1 MQNSEKAL
9 RDVSNNTPADVA
21 DYLERIPEASARE
34 FLQRLTPVEIAS
46 ITAELETDKAGEL
59 LHEFDIEKLVTTL
72 LLLPPNRI
80 ADILP
85 SLPAPTRESLL
96 TRFPADLTEAVQSL
110 LRYPADSAG
119 GIMDSRVIKVRSDE
133 TVSEALERL
142 RAGQGQRSGDVT
154 YIYVVDLS
162 EKLIGVVSLR

>member
-21 DYLERIPEASARE
+21 DYLERIPEASARQ

-46 ITAELETDKAGEL
+46 ITAELETEKAGEL
-59 LHEFDIEKLVTTL
+59 LHEFDFEKLVATL

-85 SLPAPTRESLL
+85 SLPAPQKTALADRESW
-96 TRFPADLTEAVQSL
+96 D
-110 LRYPADSAG
+110 
-119 GIMDSRVIKVRSDE
+119 RVRC
-133 TVSEALERL
+133 
-142 RAGQGQRSGDVT
+142 GDGRE
-154 YIYVVDLS
+154 LF
-162 EKLIGVVSLR
+162 